1 MQTLKRGNKN
11 KKFGYGRLTYYK
23 TTSTKNNKANFNC
36 LLVW

>member
-1 MQTLKRGNKN
+1 MQTLKKET
-11 KKFGYGRLTYYK
+11 KTKIGYGRLTYYK